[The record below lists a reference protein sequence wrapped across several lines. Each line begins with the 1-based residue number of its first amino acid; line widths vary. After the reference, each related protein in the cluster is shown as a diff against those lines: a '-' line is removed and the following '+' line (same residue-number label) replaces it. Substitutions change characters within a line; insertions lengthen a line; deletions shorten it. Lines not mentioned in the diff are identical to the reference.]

1 VTEHVKG
8 LILSGG
14 KGTRLRPITHTSAKQ
29 LVPVANKPVLFYG
42 LEAMA
47 QAGIEEVGIIIAPE
61 TGGEI
66 REVTGDGA
74 RFGLRITYIEQARPL
89 GLAHAVLTAEPFLG
103 DDPFVMYLGDNLLQG
118 GIVELVAAFR
128 EHRPEA
134 LILLTPVPDPENYGV
149 AELEDGRVVRLCEKP
164 ARPATDLALVGV
176 YMFTPAIHD
185 AARAITPSARGEL
198 EITDAIQHL
207 VDTDRRVEP
216 HVVRGWWKDT
226 GRLDDMLEA
235 NRLVLDRVD
244 ARVEGELVDS
254 SCDGRVVVEPGAR
267 LERSTV
273 RGPAIIGAGA
283 RLVDCYVG
291 PYTAI
296 GEYCTIE
303 RAEVEHSILLAGSSV
318 TGLEGRMESSLLG
331 RNVRIGRGAGQPRA
345 YRFMVGDNSEIGIL

>member
-1 VTEHVKG
+1 MKG

-47 QAGIEEVGIIIAPE
+47 QAGIEEVGIIIAPQ

-66 REVTGDGA
+66 REATGDGS
-74 RFGLRITYIEQARPL
+74 RFGLRITYIEQAQPL
-89 GLAHAVLTAEPFLG
+89 GLAHAVLTAQAFLG
-103 DDPFVMYLGDNLLQG
+103 DDSFVMYLGDNLLQG

-149 AELEDGRVVRLCEKP
+149 AELEDGRVVRLAEKP
-164 ARPATDLALVGV
+164 AAPATDLALVGV

-185 AARAITPSARGEL
+185 AARAIVPSARGEL

-207 VDTDRRVEP
+207 VDSDRRVEP
-216 HVVRGWWKDT
+216 HVVVGWWKDT
-226 GRLDDMLEA
+226 GRLDDLLEA
-235 NRLVLDRVD
+235 NRLVLDRLE
-244 ARVEGELVDS
+244 ARVQGELVDS

-273 RGPAIIGAGA
+273 RGPAVIGAGA

-296 GEYCTIE
+296 GEGCTIE
-303 RAEVEHSILLAGSSV
+303 RAEVEHSILLSGSSV

-331 RNVRIGRGAGQPRA
+331 RNVTIGRGSGQPRA